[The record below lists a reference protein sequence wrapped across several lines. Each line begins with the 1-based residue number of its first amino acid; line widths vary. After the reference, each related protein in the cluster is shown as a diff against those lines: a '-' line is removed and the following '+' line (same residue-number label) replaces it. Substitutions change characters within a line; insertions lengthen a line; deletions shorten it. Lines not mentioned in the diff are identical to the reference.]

1 MKKIIII
8 TLSVIFALLLFAY
21 IPDPKTDNRIF
32 GKEFEN
38 HIKDRYTHYLV
49 DETFRK
55 ASEEGY
61 ESDENQELIV
71 HGNIIID
78 EYKDRY
84 IYCHLEGEYNETKL
98 IIMFKGKKEIG
109 DRYSWSVLNE
119 DTFSLFVKQ

>member
-1 MKKIIII
+1 MKKTIII
-8 TLSVIFALLLFAY
+8 TLSVILVLLLCAY
-21 IPDPKTDNRIF
+21 IPDPKTDNKIF
-32 GKEFEN
+32 GTKFEN
-38 HIKDRYTHYLV
+38 HIKDKYTHYLV

-55 ASEEGY
+55 ASEAGY

-78 EYKDRY
+78 KYNDRY
-84 IYCHLEGEYNETKL
+84 IYCHLEGEYNATKL
-98 IIMFKGKKEIG
+98 IIKFKGKKEIG